1 MSPHLTLITG
11 GCKSGKSARALQIA
25 DGLEKE
31 DGADLEKI
39 FIATCRAADD
49 EMRQRVAAH
58 QRERGAGWQT
68 VEVDVALCEA
78 IDEQDRPGA
87 VVVADCLTLWVNNLF
102 MEEAGEKAMDRRVRD
117 FLARLKA
124 PKGQIILVS
133 NEVGSGIVPANPLAR
148 RFRDMAGTLN
158 QAAAALAHDVIWMVS
173 GVPVKIK

>member
-1 MSPHLTLITG
+1 MPPHLTLITG

-58 QRERGAGWQT
+58 QKERGPLWKT
-68 VEVDVALCEA
+68 LEIDVALFEA
-78 IDEQDRPGA
+78 IDGRDRPGA
-87 VVVADCLTLWVNNLF
+87 VTLVDCLTLWVNNLL
-102 MEEAGEKAMDRRVRD
+102 MEEAGEAVMGRRVRD
-117 FLARLKA
+117 FLDRLKA
-124 PKGQIILVS
+124 PKGRIILVT